1 MADIQ
6 ALDAELNRM
15 ILEGQA
21 LDAFDKF
28 YAADVRMQENR
39 DEPMI
44 GHAAN
49 RAREVEFFGSIGKV
63 HDFSI
68 GKSAAF
74 GDTSFSEWIMDVELK
89 NGFRYQ
95 SAQVARRVWQDGKV
109 VDERFFY
116 NKG

>member
-1 MADIQ
+1 MSDIQ

-28 YAADVRMQENR
+28 YADDISMQENR
-39 DEPMI
+39 DQPMV

-49 RAREVEFFGSIGKV
+49 RAREIEFFGSIERV
-63 HDFSI
+63 YDFSV
-68 GKSAAF
+68 GKTAVT
-74 GDTSFSEWIMDVELK
+74 GDTTFSEWFMDVELK

-95 SAQVARRVWQDGKV
+95 SAQVSRRIWKDGKV

-116 NKG
+116 NRG